1 MIWMAEAIVTFQIKL
16 LGGTM
21 YVHHP
26 HAKNS

>member
-21 YVHHP
+21 YVHYP
-26 HAKNS
+26 HAENS